1 MLSYFYLLFC
11 VHVYTCGTYD
21 VLWYMRV
28 YVLWYVRV
36 YVLWYVQGA

>member
-11 VHVYTCGTYD
+11 VHVYTCGTYA
-21 VLWYMRV
+21 VWYVRV